1 MRTLVLLALLGQALF
16 AQLEVEV
23 RNGVARALPS
33 LQSSAAQFVAKRAC
47 VSCHHNTL
55 PVLTFHLALNRGFK
69 IDPAVLNAVED
80 KSFHDLR
87 NPAAFDQAVQA
98 STLNDPTPDD
108 SFLLITAHD
117 AAIGADPLTLAV
129 YAHRLVHWERDGHWV
144 TSDFRPPH
152 SRSLFT
158 ATASA
163 VRSIRLY
170 LPEELQA
177 EGDAC
182 LQRARKWLSATKP
195 ASTED
200 ASYRLMGLVWVGA
213 LPTEIESA
221 RRDLLALQMPDGGWS
236 QLPHYQADA
245 YSTGES
251 IYALRES
258 GVQATDSALR
268 KGLQYLLSTENADGT
283 WKVRSRMISPASV
296 SPEYFTTG
304 FPYVKN
310 EYISYAGSCWAVM
323 AFLSTI
329 PESASKPPA
338 PKSVPSGAE
347 PAPAWARTALFG
359 TPRQLTDL
367 LDAGLD
373 PNSKTANGTTLLMMA
388 ATDPEKVRLLLAR
401 GGDAKARASSGYDA
415 VNIAAAYRGTAAS
428 LQLLLDAGA
437 EFKPPKGIRIHLP
450 PMVLAAMTG
459 DVDNVKVLL
468 AHGADP
474 ATGLGQAVTF
484 GYVDVVR
491 TLIAAGASATVK
503 ESTGI
508 NLLHWAAITGHPEVI
523 PVLAEAGARVNA
535 IDDNGFTPLM
545 YAATIDFGNSEILK
559 ALLKAGADPNL
570 KNEDGRTARE
580 QAAHFGLTDLAASLK

>member
-1 MRTLVLLALLGQALF
+1 
-16 AQLEVEV
+16 
-23 RNGVARALPS
+23 
-33 LQSSAAQFVAKRAC
+33 
-47 VSCHHNTL
+47 
-55 PVLTFHLALNRGFK
+55 
-69 IDPAVLNAVED
+69 
-80 KSFHDLR
+80 
-87 NPAAFDQAVQA
+87 
-98 STLNDPTPDD
+98 
-108 SFLLITAHD
+108 
-117 AAIGADPLTLAV
+117 
-129 YAHRLVHWERDGHWV
+129 
-144 TSDFRPPH
+144 
-152 SRSLFT
+152 
-158 ATASA
+158 
-163 VRSIRLY
+163 
-170 LPEELQA
+170 
-177 EGDAC
+177 
-182 LQRARKWLSATKP
+182 
-195 ASTED
+195 
-200 ASYRLMGLVWVGA
+200 
-213 LPTEIESA
+213 
-221 RRDLLALQMPDGGWS
+221 
-236 QLPHYQADA
+236 
-245 YSTGES
+245 
-251 IYALRES
+251 
-258 GVQATDSALR
+258 
-268 KGLQYLLSTENADGT
+268 
-283 WKVRSRMISPASV
+283 
-296 SPEYFTTG
+296 
-304 FPYVKN
+304 
-310 EYISYAGSCWAVM
+310 M